1 MGKKETDEERR
12 KRLAMESVARMK
24 AALGGVKMPASK
36 AVSLDGVD
44 KKGVSSQADADER
57 TKKAGG
63 FGSSSKM
70 KRTASD
76 DTVDGIMDMW
86 KKKRK

>member
-12 KRLAMESVARMK
+12 KRLAMESIARMK
-24 AALGGVKMPASK
+24 SALGGMKVPGGK

-44 KKGVSSQADADER
+44 KKGAKSPESMEEDM
-57 TKKAGG
+57 KKKLPG
-63 FGSSSKM
+63 GSSS

-76 DTVDGIMDMW
+76 DTVDGIMGMW